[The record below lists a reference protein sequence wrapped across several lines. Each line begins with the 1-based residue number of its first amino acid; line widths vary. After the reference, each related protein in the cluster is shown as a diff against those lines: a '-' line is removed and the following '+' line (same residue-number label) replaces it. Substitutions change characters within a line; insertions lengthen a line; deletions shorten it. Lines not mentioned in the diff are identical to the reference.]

1 MARLI
6 TVVTP
11 VHAASAEY
19 LPEAYRSLAAQEL
32 PEGWDWQ
39 WVIQTDGESELVNPY
54 VPEDSRIDYGWG
66 RRGGPGVARTLALA
80 RAHGEFIKVL
90 DADDV
95 LAPGVLARDLAV
107 LTEHPDIGWTTSRAL
122 DLMPDGTT
130 AAFGQDPPEGPI
142 DIGVSLAHW
151 RAHEHR
157 THVPPSTLCV
167 RRRLLLAL
175 GGWPALP
182 ASEDVGLLLGLNAIS
197 RGWFSRDVGLL
208 SRKWPGQASNRA
220 AHTHEGERAARTAV
234 IEAHA
239 VALADLLR

>member
-6 TVVTP
+6 SVVTP
-11 VHAASAEY
+11 VHAPTAEY
-19 LPEAYRSLAAQEL
+19 LPEAHRSLRAQEL

-39 WVIQTDGESELVNPY
+39 WVIQTDGEPNLITPH
-54 VPEDSRIDYGWG
+54 VPDDSHVDFGQG

-80 RAHGEFIKVL
+80 RAHGEYVRVL

-95 LAPGVLARDLAV
+95 LAPGALARDIGV
-107 LTEHPDIGWTTSRAL
+107 LTDYPDIGWCTSRVL

-142 DIGVSLAHW
+142 DTGVALAHW
-151 RAHEHR
+151 RAHDH
-157 THVPPSTLCV
+157 TPHVSPATLCV

-182 ASEDVGLLLGLNAIS
+182 ASEDVGLLLGLNVVA

-208 SRKWPGQASNRA
+208 SRKWAGQASNQPA
-220 AHTHEGERAARTAV
+220 YTHEGERAARMAV
-234 IEAHA
+234 IEAR
-239 VALADLLR
+239 VTALADLLT